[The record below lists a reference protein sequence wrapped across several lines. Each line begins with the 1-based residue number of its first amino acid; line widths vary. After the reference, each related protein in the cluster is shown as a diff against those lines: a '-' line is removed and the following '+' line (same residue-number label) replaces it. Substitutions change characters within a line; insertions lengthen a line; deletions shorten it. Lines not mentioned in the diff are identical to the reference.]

1 MIQEND
7 TPSRQNLETVA
18 DNYSQ
23 QIIAGWEHIY
33 HLKWRYTYRKLK
45 EYARPGRALEMGCA
59 DGQMT
64 DLISRDF
71 EHTTVIDG
79 SKKFIDLNSEKL
91 AGRKIEFV
99 HCLFEE
105 FSPMQKFDT
114 IFLVH
119 VLEHLR
125 DPIEVLRKAANWL
138 APQGRILVH
147 VPNSNSLHRHIGVK
161 MGLLKTNDSLNEQD
175 IKLGHYRVYDF
186 ELLRSHLKQA
196 GLREIAS
203 GGVGIKPLSNRQMN
217 DWDQPLIEAFLKLGD
232 EFPEISS
239 EIFVVAEKA

>member
-7 TPSRQNLETVA
+7 TPRQDLETVA
-18 DNYSQ
+18 AAYSQ

-33 HLKWRYTYRKLK
+33 HLKWSYTYRKLK
-45 EYARPGRALEMGCA
+45 DYARPGSALEMGCA

-71 EHTTVIDG
+71 EHTTVVDG
-79 SKKFIDLNSEKL
+79 SKTFIDLNSKKL
-91 AGRKIEFV
+91 AGRNVDFV
-99 HCLFEE
+99 HSLFEE
-105 FSPMQKFDT
+105 FTPERSFDT

-119 VLEHLR
+119 VLEHLEN
-125 DPIEVLRKAANWL
+125 PIEVLSRAAQWL
-138 APQGRILVH
+138 APQGRFLIH

-203 GGVGIKPLSNRQMN
+203 GGVGIKPLSNKQMN
-217 DWDQPLIEAFLKLGD
+217 DWDQSLIEAFLKLGD

-239 EIFVVAEKA
+239 EIFVVAERA